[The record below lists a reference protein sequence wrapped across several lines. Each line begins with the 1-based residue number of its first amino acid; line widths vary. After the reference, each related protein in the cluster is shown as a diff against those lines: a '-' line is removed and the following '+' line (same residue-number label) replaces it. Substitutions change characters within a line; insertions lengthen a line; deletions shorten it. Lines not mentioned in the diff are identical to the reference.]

1 MRYMSAPLSIRFD
14 PEILER
20 LRRRARAVPGATPSG
35 LAERLVD
42 EGLRMAEHPG
52 ILFKD
57 GPSGRRA
64 ALALGP
70 DVWEVIEAS
79 KEMEERGE
87 KAVLAVAEIL
97 NLTEGQVRTA
107 LRYYADHQ
115 GEVDAEIDLN
125 DQAAAQ
131 AEEAFS
137 VQQRLLA

>member
-1 MRYMSAPLSIRFD
+1 MSAPLSIRFD
-14 PEILER
+14 PKILER

-42 EGLRMAEHPG
+42 EGLTMAEHPG

-70 DVWEVIEAS
+70 DVWEVVKAS
-79 KEMEERGE
+79 REMEERGE
-87 KAVLAVAEIL
+87 EAVLAAAEIL
-97 NLTEGQVRTA
+97 NLAQGQVRTA

-115 GEVDAEIDLN
+115 DEVDSEIALN
-125 DQAAAQ
+125 DEASAEAQ
-131 AEEAFS
+131 EAFL